1 MIIIIHVD
9 DPGDIIG
16 VKEAIASRLE
26 DLGGVRVVDVK
37 LDERG
42 NRVDEWRQETLWRSG
57 ESSCSECHRFGR
69 WIVGDKKIV
78 KK

>member
-1 MIIIIHVD
+1 MTLIIHVD

-26 DLGGVRVVDVK
+26 DLGGVMVVEVRE
-37 LDERG
+37 DE
-42 NRVDEWRQETLWRSG
+42 VRQVSLWK
-57 ESSCSECHRFGR
+57 E
-69 WIVGDKKIV
+69 V